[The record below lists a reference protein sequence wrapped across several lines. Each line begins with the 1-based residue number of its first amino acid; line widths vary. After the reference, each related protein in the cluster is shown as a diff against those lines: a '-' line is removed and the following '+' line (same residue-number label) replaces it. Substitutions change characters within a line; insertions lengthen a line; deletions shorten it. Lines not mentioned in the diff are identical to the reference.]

1 MSPVDYQK
9 WSSCVSFY
17 SCIQLTVA
25 ECSCLVTEL
34 GVHLT
39 AARLFVYE
47 EPTGEGGA
55 GGEGG
60 ELKGEDW
67 VNICNDLPCSLDS
80 HRCWAREMLLMF

>member
-1 MSPVDYQK
+1 MVSPVDYQK
-9 WSSCVSFY
+9 WSSCVTFY

-39 AARLFVYE
+39 AARLFVYCQ
-47 EPTGEGGA
+47 PAPGEGGA

-60 ELKGEDW
+60 ELKGEQR
-67 VNICNDLPCSLDS
+67 VNICNDLLT
-80 HRCWAREMLLMF
+80 R